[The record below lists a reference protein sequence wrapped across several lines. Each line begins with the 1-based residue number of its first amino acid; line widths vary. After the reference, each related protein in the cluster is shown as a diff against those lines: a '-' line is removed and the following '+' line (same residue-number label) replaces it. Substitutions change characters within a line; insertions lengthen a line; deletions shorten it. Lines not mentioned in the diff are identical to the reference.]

1 MMFKLHKYNQSLI
14 AILIFFFILTLRLP
28 HLTSSPAEYHAWRQ
42 SDTDTI
48 ARNFLEQRFNIFYPQ
63 LNYDGPMPNHV
74 QLEFQI
80 TTFLIAILYK
90 MFGYHYVLARLVPL
104 AFFLASAWFLYC
116 LARKMYS
123 VSTAWYTVILY
134 GIFPFNIYF
143 SRAIMPESAALFFF
157 IGSFYYFLRWIE
169 EERLGFLYLSGIF
182 TALAISQKIPT
193 IFVGIPMIVMA
204 LKKYKEKFL
213 TQWQLWVFAFISL
226 GTPFFYFSWLQA
238 VAETDYVS
246 GIAMH
251 QVGMKFMTAIFT
263 PEAQNFLAQALPRAF
278 TPSALRLFLLG
289 VLTLNIS
296 KDLPVIIWLAAM
308 LLEVVTVVAVIK
320 LDYYL
325 LLLAPLLAL
334 VGGKALAFLGKMKWG
349 TVWVILILFFIFNH
363 SWEKLEFFYR
373 QDLELL
379 EQAQIVQRY
388 TKEDDLI
395 VIGTFQPQLLN
406 LASRKGWRANVTI
419 PGDPEAEMEYYLR
432 NGARFFVRLK
442 EQIEG
447 DEEGVYSKYIQTR
460 FPAVLVKNNLVIYK
474 LGD

>member
-1 MMFKLHKYNQSLI
+1 MKLRKYNESLI
-14 AILIFFFILTLRLP
+14 LLFIFAFILALRLS
-28 HLTSSPAEYHAWRQ
+28 HLNSPPAEYHAWRQ
-42 SDTDTI
+42 SDTEAI

-63 LNYDGPMPNHV
+63 LNYDGPMPNYV

-80 TTFLIAILYK
+80 TTFIIAGLYK
-90 MFGYHYVLARLVPL
+90 LFGYHYVLARLVPL
-104 AFFLASAWFLYC
+104 VFFLASAYFLYC
-116 LARKMYS
+116 LAKKLYS
-123 VSTAWYTVILY
+123 VSTAWYTVLLY

-143 SRAIMPESAALFFF
+143 SRAIMPESSALFFF
-157 IGSFYYFLRWIE
+157 IGAFYYFLRWIE
-169 EERLGFLYLSGIF
+169 EEKWSFLYLSGIF
-182 TALAISQKIPT
+182 TALAISQKVPT
-193 IFVGIPMIVMA
+193 VFVGIPMLIMVI
-204 LKKYKEKFL
+204 KKYKEKFPA
-213 TQWQLWVFAFISL
+213 QWQLWVFASVSL
-226 GTPFFYFSWLQA
+226 GTPFLYFAWLKA

-246 GIAMH
+246 GIAM
-251 QVGMKFMTAIFT
+251 QQIGLKFITAIFT
-263 PEAQNFLAQALPRAF
+263 PEAHNFLAQALPRAF
-278 TPSALRLFLLG
+278 TPYALRLFLLG
-289 VLTLNIS
+289 FFTLNIS
-296 KDLPVIIWLAAM
+296 RDLPLVSWVLAM

-325 LLLAPLLAL
+325 LLLTPVLSL
-334 VGGKALAFLGKMKWG
+334 VGGKALDFLGKMKWG
-349 TVWVILILFFIFNH
+349 TVLVILILFFIFNH

-379 EQAQIVQRY
+379 EQAQIVQQY

-419 PGDPEAEMEYYLR
+419 PGDPGAEMEYYLR